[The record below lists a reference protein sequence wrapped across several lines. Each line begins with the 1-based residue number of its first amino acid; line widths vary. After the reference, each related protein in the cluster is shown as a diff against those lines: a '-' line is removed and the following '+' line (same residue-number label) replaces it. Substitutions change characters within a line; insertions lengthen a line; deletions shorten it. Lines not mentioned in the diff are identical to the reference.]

1 MATNTS
7 LTTSFVGTASKEIFV
22 EMMKS
27 SDTISK
33 GLITV
38 LPNIIGSAI
47 LPKLAYS
54 DTLNA
59 ATCGWNPTGS
69 VTLTEKE
76 ITTKQFEIANELCK
90 KDFAQTFQAQN
101 LGLFSAN
108 SEIPSDL
115 KEAILLE
122 IVKHTAYAV
131 DNYIWNDATSGL
143 FAQFVADAT
152 VVDVVGAAMNVGNV
166 VAEIAKTY
174 NAIPSEIDGED
185 DVVIVVSKDVAKLY
199 RSAQASMGN
208 NTTVGAKE
216 LDYLGTKID
225 TVSKFPANTMV
236 AYRVKNVFF
245 ATGLES
251 DLQNV
256 RMVDSDET
264 NLDGMVRTKV
274 QLIAGQG
281 YAYGAE
287 IVYYKAV

>member
-1 MATNTS
+1 MATNTTITS
-7 LTTSFVGTASKEIFV
+7 SFVGTASKEIFV
-22 EMMKS
+22 QMMKS

-38 LPNIIGSAI
+38 LPNVIGSAI

-54 DTLNA
+54 DTLHA
-59 ATCGWNPTGS
+59 ATCGWNPTGTI
-69 VTLTEKE
+69 TLTEKE

-90 KDFAQTFQAQN
+90 KDFAQTFSAQN
-101 LGLFSAN
+101 LGLFSAQ
-108 SEIPSDL
+108 SEIPSDI

-131 DNYIWNDATSGL
+131 DNYIWNDSTSGL

-152 VVDVVGAAMNVGNV
+152 VIDVVGATISVANV

-174 NAIPSEIDGED
+174 NAIPSEIDQED
-185 DVVIVVSKDVAKLY
+185 DVVIVVSKDIAKMY

-225 TVSKFPANTMV
+225 TISKFPNQTMV
-236 AYRVKNVFF
+236 AYRVKNLYF

-251 DLQNV
+251 DMQNV

-264 NLDGMVRTKV
+264 NLDGMVKTKV
-274 QLIAGQG
+274 QLLAGQG
-281 YAYGAE
+281 YAFGGE
-287 IVYYKAV
+287 IVFYKA